1 MQTCTPFQQCDINPL
16 HDYRSSSESEDG
28 DDPYAWIAQRQ
39 QLKAN
44 AANHHLHHSHK
55 PVSPLSTSHPQ
66 PSSWRELAQHGP
78 STLQH
83 SSQQATTGSECA
95 ERQDNPQSTARPT
108 TKEANTA
115 RDETSPSSVSL
126 QTELVRATTQGVL
139 SSSVSSNDSTHTSSG
154 SGVTNM
160 AASHRLRN
168 TDSLT
173 LSESDTPSSDV
184 AQQGKVPTSKQPVT
198 SPTKGKKASAK
209 KHAKKAKAKRKLKDS
224 QDQTKAGSSQ
234 GKGQGKQPQRLR
246 HDSYTTSSD
255 EEPVKREALVVTIP
269 PPVER
274 GPDNEIEERGVD
286 TETLKLQL
294 QRKIQ
299 SKKPASHFETPA
311 TDCIFHEVFNSMLNS
326 LFL

>member
-1 MQTCTPFQQCDINPL
+1 
-16 HDYRSSSESEDG
+16 
-28 DDPYAWIAQRQ
+28 
-39 QLKAN
+39 
-44 AANHHLHHSHK
+44 
-55 PVSPLSTSHPQ
+55 
-66 PSSWRELAQHGP
+66 
-78 STLQH
+78 
-83 SSQQATTGSECA
+83 
-95 ERQDNPQSTARPT
+95 
-108 TKEANTA
+108 
-115 RDETSPSSVSL
+115 
-126 QTELVRATTQGVL
+126 
-139 SSSVSSNDSTHTSSG
+139 
-154 SGVTNM
+154 M

-184 AQQGKVPTSKQPVT
+184 AQQGKVPTSKQPMT

-234 GKGQGKQPQRLR
+234 SKGQGKRPQRLR

-269 PPVER
+269 PPVKR
-274 GPDNEIEERGVD
+274 GPDNEIEERGVE
-286 TETLKLQL
+286 TETLKL

-299 SKKPASHFETPA
+299 SKKPVSHFETPA